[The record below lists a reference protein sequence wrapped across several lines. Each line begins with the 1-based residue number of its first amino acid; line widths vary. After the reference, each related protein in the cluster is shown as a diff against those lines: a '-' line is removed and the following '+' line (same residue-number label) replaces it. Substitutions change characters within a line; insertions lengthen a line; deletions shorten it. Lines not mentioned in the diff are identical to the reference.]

1 MLFEIDGLD
10 LKYQGQS
17 ILKQVSLRI
26 AHGERVAL
34 IGKSGAGKSTLLA
47 HLRALQPQQIAWC
60 PQHTGLVPMLS
71 VYHNIYMG
79 ALHRHNSIYNLANLI
94 RPLSRPFQE
103 VAQLADQLLLRNWLL
118 TSVDQLSGGQQQRTA
133 IGRALYQQ
141 KPVFIGDE
149 PVSGLDDF
157 QANTLLK
164 LIAERHSTLILALH
178 DIEQALQLCDRIIGL
193 KDQRIALDA
202 PSASLSAA
210 DLTPLYQ

>member
-1 MLFEIDGLD
+1 MLFEINGLD
-10 LKYQGQS
+10 LKYQGQPV
-17 ILKQVSLRI
+17 LKQVSLRI
-26 AHGERVAL
+26 EHGERVAL
-34 IGKSGAGKSTLLA
+34 IGKSGAGKSTLLT
-47 HLRALQPQQIAWC
+47 HLRALQPQQVAWC

-79 ALHRHNSIYNLANLI
+79 ALHRHNSIYNLVNLI
-94 RPLSRPFQE
+94 RPLPRPFQE
-103 VAQLADQLLLRNWLL
+103 VEQLADHLLLRNWLL

-141 KPVFIGDE
+141 KPVFMGDE

-164 LIAERHSTLILALH
+164 LIAEHHSTLILALH

-193 KDQRIALDA
+193 KDQRIALDS